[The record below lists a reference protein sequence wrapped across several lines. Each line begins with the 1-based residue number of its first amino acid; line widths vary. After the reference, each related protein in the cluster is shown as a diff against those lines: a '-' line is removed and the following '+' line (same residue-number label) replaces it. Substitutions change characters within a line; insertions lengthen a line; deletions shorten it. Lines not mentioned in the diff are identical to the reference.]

1 MQKDLQRTVNDLKS
15 NLQEQSDAL
24 YKLKKKD
31 SHVRYSSEMN
41 SSIFEML
48 AEIGLLVSN
57 VYKRRRIE
65 KPIEN
70 IKRAMHEKVPILE
83 EIESE
88 VSRIKKQYEKSLDLN
103 ENTEGLNTELNTFI
117 KIRMLYEQLD
127 NLSIS
132 YPQYK
137 NIVNDFQSKLLEPDI
152 KADEIKSYTYVEV
165 EKIENESDQ
174 KMFSS
179 LFEALI
185 SEVFKDEATE
195 ASSSSTVSNQSVLIE
210 TEENVNLKRDV
221 QRYRR

>member
-195 ASSSSTVSNQSVLIE
+195 ASASSTVSNQSVLIE